1 MINVKENRRSNQEYT
16 IQTERQTQDTAR
28 RQTQDTARRQTQDTA
43 RRQTKH
49 KHNTENYKDEQHG
62 PHQKHRPHQ
71 KPGMNTDAR
80 EL

>member
-28 RQTQDTARRQTQDTA
+28 RQT
-43 RRQTKH
+43 KH
-49 KHNTENYKDEQHG
+49 KHNTENYKVEQHG
-62 PHQKHRPHQ
+62 PHQKR
-71 KPGMNTDAR
+71 GMNTDAC